1 MRSEQLYKRCT
12 IGIIAM
18 SSKYEKEWKRLAK
31 KYPAI
36 EKKKTPFQRFID
48 KQGYNAIYFIDR
60 INKKRAWDD

>member
-1 MRSEQLYKRCT
+1 MK
-12 IGIIAM
+12 
-18 SSKYEKEWKRLAK
+18 SKYEKEWKRLSK

-36 EKKKTPFQRFID
+36 EKKKTPFERFID